1 MTNNDCLRR
10 IHAILDLD
18 ESTMKNIIS
27 NMGQQVTQEEI
38 NNLLEKEDADADADA
53 FTECTDILF
62 GAFLNGLIIE
72 KRGTKE
78 SAKPPEEERLTN
90 NIILKKLRTAFDLK
104 AEDILSILSLI
115 ECRFTKHELSA
126 FFRKSESNHFKV
138 CKDHV
143 LENFFESLQIIN

>member
-18 ESTMKNIIS
+18 EPTMKNIIS
-27 NMGQQVTQEEI
+27 NMSQQVTQEEI
-38 NNLLEKEDADADADA
+38 NNLLEKEDADA